1 MLIKPKPI
9 PHIIDQHAEEAAFL
23 WLLRSHAVSAPH
35 YDLEDLSGLD
45 ERVEAHIDGLRI
57 AGDYAWEVCKANLE
71 FKEAGELFVATVL
84 ALESQST
91 KKLKEVYKVLVE
103 NPELQN
109 GFVSALAWVKPK
121 YLEGKVSGFLGSKD
135 LFWQMIGIAAC
146 TVQRVDPKD
155 YLTQGIKSN
164 DHKLCCQSLKA
175 AGVFSRTDL
184 MGDIH
189 KLIANDDPELRFWAS
204 WAAVLCG
211 DREEAL
217 QCLISLIK
225 EKSIHTDQAVSLL
238 LRTLK
243 SDHAKDFLA
252 LLKDRSKLR
261 EVIQGIGFR
270 GEVDYIPWLIDQM
283 EDPELSRLAGESF
296 TLITGLD
303 LAYDDLEMDQPEVF
317 EAGPTEDPEDED
329 IDLDNDEDL
338 PWPDPELIRQ
348 WWNNNSASF
357 DSNTRYL
364 MGKPISYG
372 NCLSVLKEGMQ
383 RQRKTAALELA
394 LLADDSVLF
403 ETSAVGVR
411 QQQKLMG
418 F

>member
-1 MLIKPKPI
+1 MLLVRYNGLTPK
-9 PHIIDQHAEEAAFL
+9 
-23 WLLRSHAVSAPH
+23 
-35 YDLEDLSGLD
+35 G
-45 ERVEAHIDGLRI
+45 
-57 AGDYAWEVCKANLE
+57 
-71 FKEAGELFVATVL
+71 
-84 ALESQST
+84 
-91 KKLKEVYKVLVE
+91 
-103 NPELQN
+103 
-109 GFVSALAWVKPK
+109 
-121 YLEGKVSGFLGSKD
+121 
-135 LFWQMIGIAAC
+135 
-146 TVQRVDPKD
+146 

-383 RQRKTAALELA
+383 RQRKAAATELA
-394 LLADDSVLF
+394 LMDDKTVLF
-403 ETSAVGVR
+403 ESSAVGAR
-411 QQQKLMG
+411 QQQLLRNFK
-418 F
+418 